1 VNVLKTT
8 HQDQYIE
15 VGIGNE
21 KYALKIDDIHEII
34 KMQTI
39 TCIPNMRSYIKGV
52 INLRGKIISI
62 ISLRARF
69 GLMEEDNTKLTRI
82 VVVNFMGEMVG
93 IIVDRVNQVTSF
105 SAIQDPPDHSG
116 DQQTAYFSGI
126 GQAETGLVFILKLMN
141 ILQE

>member
-1 VNVLKTT
+1 MITT
-8 HQDQYIE
+8 HQNQYIE
-15 VGIGNE
+15 VGIGSE
-21 KYALKIDDIHEII
+21 QYALRIDEIHEII
-34 KMQTI
+34 KMQVI
-39 TCIPNMRSYIKGV
+39 TCIPNTRSYIKGV

-69 GLMEEDNTKLTRI
+69 DLMEEDYNKQTRI

-105 SAIQDPPDHSG
+105 SNIQEPPDHSG
-116 DQQTAYFSGI
+116 NKQNAYFSGV
-126 GQAETGLVFILKLMN
+126 GHTEVGLVFILNLTN